1 MNVTSILPPS
11 PPVSTRVAVGVPTM
25 PGLPTARMAADCAL
39 VPDVPALFVADT
51 VKV

>member
-1 MNVTSILPPS
+1 MKRTSILPPS
-11 PPVSTRVAVGVPTM
+11 PPVSIRVADGWPTIA
-25 PGLPTARMAADCAL
+25 GLPTARTAADWAL